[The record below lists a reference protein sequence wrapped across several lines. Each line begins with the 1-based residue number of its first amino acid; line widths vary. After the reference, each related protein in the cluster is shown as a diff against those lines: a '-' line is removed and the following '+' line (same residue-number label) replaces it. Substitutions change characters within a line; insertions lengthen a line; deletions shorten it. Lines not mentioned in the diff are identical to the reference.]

1 MILSF
6 VAVCMAI
13 VYETRNL
20 FAFFLAITGACGLG
34 VFVVLQIR
42 ERMSGW
48 LVGAEIKD
56 DLRRPAITGHKIRDV
71 GGLILVAASV
81 AALVAGMPT
90 VWYFFAAAIG
100 AGAVVALIMRRAHGS
115 VTGSR

>member
-1 MILSF
+1 MILAS

-20 FAFFLAITGACGLG
+20 FAFFLAIAGACGLG

-42 ERMSGW
+42 ERTSGW

-56 DLRRPAITGHKIRDV
+56 DLRHPAISGHKIRDV

-81 AALVAGMPT
+81 AALLAGMPT
-90 VWYFFAAAIG
+90 VWYFFAVAVG
-100 AGAVVALIMRRAHGS
+100 AGVVIAVVMQRAHEDAD
-115 VTGSR
+115 TR